1 MMFQLEPHERENA
14 LWKKL
19 KGQMEDRLDAERKKN
34 DANRDPIETA
44 NIRGRIAVLKYFLA
58 LDNPGPSSESSA
70 EKSPLDW

>member
-1 MMFQLEPHERENA
+1 
-14 LWKKL
+14 
-19 KGQMEDRLDAERKKN
+19 MEDRLDAERKKN

>member
-1 MMFQLEPHERENA
+1 
-14 LWKKL
+14 
-19 KGQMEDRLDAERKKN
+19 MEDRLDAERKKN

-58 LDNPGPSSESSA
+58 LDKDPGPGSNSGD